1 MTLLTT
7 GVKCSMELSNEET
20 EVKNVKMEY
29 CDFFQMHLFY
39 GSLTIV
45 AEEYCKAF
53 YWFKDDKEPVVE
65 LIDVAS
71 NGDVTF
77 RSWFNENGE
86 LEFYTFTLPMNYFTD
101 EEVRNDLLNQLKLR
115 RQMVE
120 LELAE
125 QAKADQE
132 KYELKQRMLYET
144 LKAKFE

>member
-1 MTLLTT
+1 
-7 GVKCSMELSNEET
+7 MELSNEET

-132 KYELKQRMLYET
+132 KFELKQRMLYET

>member
-1 MTLLTT
+1 MTLLTI
-7 GVKCSMELSNEET
+7 GGKWSMEQSNEES
-20 EVKNVKMEY
+20 EVKNVKLEY

-39 GSLTIV
+39 GSLTII

-53 YWFKDDKEPVVE
+53 YWFKEDKDPVVE
-65 LIDVAS
+65 LIDVAP
-71 NGDVTF
+71 NGDTTF

-101 EEVRNDLLNQLKLR
+101 EEVQNDLLNQLKLR
-115 RQMVE
+115 RQIIE

-132 KYELKQRMLYET
+132 KFELKQRMLYET